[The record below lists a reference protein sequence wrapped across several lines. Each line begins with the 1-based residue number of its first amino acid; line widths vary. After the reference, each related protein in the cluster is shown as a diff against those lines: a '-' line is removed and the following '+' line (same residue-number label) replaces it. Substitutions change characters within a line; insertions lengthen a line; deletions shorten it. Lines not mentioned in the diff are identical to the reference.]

1 MSASVLAIVEMDNYP
16 DKVVARATW
25 LAGLYDCE
33 LELLFSDPTASF
45 LKDSFIVSTE
55 VRDLAEDIHE
65 AQDQVLADYADTAKA
80 GGITVRTAVSHERP
94 VADAIVARAMEL
106 EPRFVVK
113 GTRYH
118 SAVER
123 ATFAAAD
130 WQLIRSLEVPL
141 WFVKPRDWSED
152 PLIVAAVDPTHG
164 HDKPARLDKK
174 IVEAGRSIASR
185 CGGRLELL
193 HSYQRMVEIGS
204 KAMKTFKPLKLSI
217 DELDAKIR
225 DEHRAALDF
234 FAAENDVDADA
245 VHQLPGRT
253 EEVLPAF
260 AHSHGAS
267 LVVMG
272 AIARSGIKRRVI
284 GNTAE
289 RSLDHLACDVLI
301 VYPD

>member
-16 DKVVARATW
+16 DQVVDRAAW
-25 LAGLYDCE
+25 LARLYDCE
-33 LELLFSDPTASF
+33 LELLLSDPTASF

-55 VRDLAEDIHE
+55 VRDIADDIHQAQDRMLAE
-65 AQDQVLADYADTAKA
+65 YADSASAEGIEVKTA
-80 GGITVRTAVSHERP
+80 ISRERP
-94 VADAIVARAMEL
+94 VADAIVARTLEL

-118 SAVER
+118 TAAER
-123 ATFAAAD
+123 ASFAAAD
-130 WQLIRSLEVPL
+130 WQLIRSLEIPL
-141 WFVKPRDWSED
+141 WFVKPRAWSEE

-164 HDKPARLDKK
+164 HDKPARLDRK
-174 IVEAGRSIASR
+174 IVEAGRSVASR
-185 CGGRLELL
+185 CSGRLELV
-193 HSYQRMVEIGS
+193 HSYQRMVEIGA
-204 KAMKTFKPLKLSI
+204 KAMKTFKPLKLSV

-225 DEHRAALDF
+225 DEHHAALDA
-234 FAAENDVDADA
+234 FAKANGISADA

-260 AHSHGAS
+260 AHGHGAS

>member
-16 DKVVARATW
+16 HQVVARASW

-33 LELLFSDPTASF
+33 LELLLSDPTASF

-55 VRDLAEDIHE
+55 VRDLAEDVRE
-65 AQDQVLADYADTAKA
+65 AQDRILADYAGTAKA
-80 GGITVRTAVSHERP
+80 QGIAVRTAVSQDRP
-94 VADAIVARAMEL
+94 VADAIVARALEL

-118 SAVER
+118 SAAER

-130 WQLIRSLEVPL
+130 WQLMRSLEAPL
-141 WFVKPRDWSED
+141 WFVKSQDWSD
-152 PLIVAAVDPTHG
+152 APLIVAAVDPTHG
-164 HDKPARLDKK
+164 HDKPARLDRK
-174 IVEAGRSIASR
+174 IVEAGRSLASR

-193 HSYQRMVEIGS
+193 HSYQRMAEIGS
-204 KAMKTFKPLKLSI
+204 KAMKTFKPLKLSV
-217 DELDAKIR
+217 EALDAKIH
-225 DEHRAALDF
+225 DEHRAALDA
-234 FAAENDVDADA
+234 FAAENDIDAGA

-253 EEVLPAF
+253 EEILPAF
-260 AHSHGAS
+260 AHGRGAS

>member
-16 DKVVARATW
+16 DQVVDRAAW
-25 LAGLYDCE
+25 LARLYDCE
-33 LELLFSDPTASF
+33 LQLLLSDPTASF

-55 VRDLAEDIHE
+55 VRDIADDIHQAQDRMLAE
-65 AQDQVLADYADTAKA
+65 YADSASAEGIEVKTA
-80 GGITVRTAVSHERP
+80 ISRERP
-94 VADAIVARAMEL
+94 VADAIVAQTLEL

-118 SAVER
+118 TAAER

-130 WQLIRSLEVPL
+130 WQLIRSLEIPL
-141 WFVKPRDWSED
+141 WFVKPRDWSEE
-152 PLIVAAVDPTHG
+152 PLIVAAVDPTHS
-164 HDKPARLDKK
+164 HDKPARLDRK
-174 IVEAGRSIASR
+174 IVAAGRSVAAR
-185 CGGRLELL
+185 CSGRLELV
-193 HSYQRMVEIGS
+193 HSYQRMVEIGA
-204 KAMKTFKPLKLSI
+204 KAMKTFKPLKLSV

-225 DEHRAALDF
+225 DEHHAALDA
-234 FAAENDVDADA
+234 FAKANGIGADA

-260 AHSHGAS
+260 AHGHGAS

>member
-16 DKVVARATW
+16 KRVVARAAW

-33 LELLFSDPTASF
+33 LELLLSDPTASF

-55 VRDLAEDIHE
+55 VRDIADDIHQAQDRVLAE
-65 AQDQVLADYADTAKA
+65 YADSARSEGIAVKTA
-80 GGITVRTAVSHERP
+80 ISHERP
-94 VADAIVARAMEL
+94 VADAIVARALEL

-118 SAVER
+118 TAAER

-130 WQLIRSLEVPL
+130 WQLIRSLEIPL
-141 WFVKPRDWSED
+141 WFVKPRDWSEE

-164 HDKPARLDKK
+164 HDKPARLDQK
-174 IVEAGRSIASR
+174 IVEAGRSVASR
-185 CGGRLELL
+185 CSGRLELV
-193 HSYQRMVEIGS
+193 HSYQRMVEIGA
-204 KAMKTFKPLKLSI
+204 KAMKTFKPLKLSV

-225 DEHRAALDF
+225 DEHHAALDA
-234 FAAENDVDADA
+234 FAKANGISADA